1 MAPQTVLD
9 KFVNVVDGLRIHYL
23 DWGNPNGPDFVM
35 LHGLRSFAHA
45 WDPVARSFADTYHIL
60 AVDQRGRGE
69 SDWSPTADYQAAAY
83 VSDLE
88 HLVNQLGLKSF
99 ILMGHSMGG
108 SNTVIYSSRHPNR
121 VKAAIII
128 DFGPAGNVPPPGRA
142 RLARELQNTPLD
154 FPSWEAARAFWRMER
169 PNISEEALNIRLAN
183 TLKELPNG
191 KVGWKYDI
199 QGIKKARENPPSAEY
214 EDMWAHV
221 RNIRCP
227 TLVLR
232 GAVSDILSRETAMAM
247 AAANPN
253 IRWVEVP
260 GASHYVYEDNLS
272 FFNTMVEKFLDALK

>member
-1 MAPQTVLD
+1 MASQIVSD
-9 KFVNVVDGLRIHYL
+9 RFVKVDGLRIHYL
-23 DWGNPNGPDFVM
+23 DWGNPNGPALVM

-69 SDWSPTADYQAAAY
+69 SDWSPTADYYADAY
-83 VSDLE
+83 VSDLK
-88 HLVNQLGLKSF
+88 HLVNELGLKSF

-108 SNTVIYSSRHPNR
+108 SNTVIYASRHPDR
-121 VKAAIII
+121 VKAAIVV
-128 DFGPAGNVPPPGRA
+128 DFGPAGSVPPPGRV
-142 RLARELQNTPLD
+142 RLARELQNTPLE
-154 FPSWEAARAFWRMER
+154 FPTWEAARDFWHSER

-183 TLKELPNG
+183 TLKELSNG

-199 QGIKKARENPPSAEY
+199 QGIKKARENPRPAEH

-232 GAVSDILSRETAMAM
+232 GAVSDILSRETAIAM
-247 AAANPN
+247 AAANRN

-260 GASHYVYEDNLS
+260 AASHYVYEDNLS
-272 FFNTMVEKFLDALK
+272 FFNMEVAKFLHVLK